1 MKTILNLLL
10 LTFCLSLFAG
20 CSKTDAPVISVREQ
34 RVKYLVGIG
43 NKVWH
48 LNQVYV
54 NTVQQILTTA
64 QMKFTKTYTIDPSA
78 QFAGSFTNSDG
89 YTGTWRLS
97 TDEDLKE
104 IIVNN
109 QTGPVSVDYVITSM
123 TETTLDMYYV
133 ASLKLVRE
141 VYNAY

>member
-10 LTFCLSLFAG
+10 ITFCLILFVG
-20 CSKTDAPVISVREQ
+20 CSKTDAPVITVRDQ

-54 NTVQQILTTA
+54 NTVQQTLTTA
-64 QMKFTKTYTIDPSA
+64 QMKFTKTYTIDPTDQYS
-78 QFAGSFTNSDG
+78 GTFTNSDG

-97 TDEDLKE
+97 TDADLRE
-104 IIVNN
+104 LIVNN
-109 QTGPVSVDYVITSM
+109 QVSPVPVDYVITSM
-123 TETTLDMYYV
+123 TETALDMYYI
-133 ASLKLVRE
+133 ANFKLVRE